1 VVGLWRGEPAFEVT
15 RDELAR
21 EQNGAILGL
30 PGRFAT
36 AQAAL
41 GQYRALVYFGLPLD
55 YYDSYVDD
63 VSRVSVEAVMA
74 AAARELDPGRAVY
87 VVVGNGAAAMTA
99 DATAGARFASDGP
112 AAAPGARPTLREALG
127 ELAVR
132 GDVGGGGLVELDGDA
147 CPRAGL
153 G

>member
-1 VVGLWRGEPAFEVT
+1 MVGLWQRDPAFEVT
-15 RDELAR
+15 RDELTR
-21 EQNGAILGL
+21 EQHGAILGL

-55 YYDSYVDD
+55 YYDTYVDRVSQVSVDD
-63 VSRVSVEAVMA
+63 VMS

-87 VVVGNGAAAMTA
+87 VVVGSGAAAMTA
-99 DATAGARFASDGP
+99 DATAGARFRSDVAEG
-112 AAAPGARPTLREALG
+112 APGERPTLRDALA
-127 ELAVR
+127 ELAAR
-132 GDVGGGGLVELDGDA
+132 GDVGGGGLVELDADA
-147 CPRAGL
+147 RPRTGL